1 VERGVA
7 LVIKCMSGLRVLG
20 QDLSKQVNMSILA
33 TQVGRSL
40 LGEIIPIGDIYV

>member
-7 LVIKCMSGLRVLG
+7 LVIKCIAGLWVLG

-33 TQVGRSL
+33 AQVGRGL